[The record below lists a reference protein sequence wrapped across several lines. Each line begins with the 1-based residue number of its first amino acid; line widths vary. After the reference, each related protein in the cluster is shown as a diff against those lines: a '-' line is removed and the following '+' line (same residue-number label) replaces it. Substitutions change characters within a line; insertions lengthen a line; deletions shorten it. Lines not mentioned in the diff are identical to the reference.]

1 MKLVKHN
8 EVAWLLKRK
17 LCVNLSS
24 LCCLIL
30 LTSLRTDAF
39 ESSYRPPENI
49 ELDFSKLIF
58 PEKKTEDAPAEVG
71 EAQRSDKFEYHLASD
86 VLEMTKDTPEES
98 EMHGKD
104 EPVLLPKGKTVV
116 TEIMAKQKDE
126 EELKYD
132 DGMPMEDTVSMP
144 AIGFGMGIVPE
155 AVKSSQVS
163 EPFKMDLPLK
173 SSSAEEM
180 PVAQDSETAQA
191 MPQFLS
197 EDVMSV
203 PMPPAKQD
211 SMGKELSS
219 PMKKADDV
227 PSMESVWSTSAILDK
242 EESTQMETGQMA
254 ETEPQTGDT
263 PITGKDFL
271 GGKSLGSLQ
280 RVVEKQTTTEEPV
293 VKVGISEEEQSK
305 IDEEKSEEVDF
316 TYKPLFDTTRIKED
330 LEEQTTTEEPVVKVG
345 ISEEKQ
351 SKTDEK
357 KSEEADLA
365 YKPLFDTT
373 HIKEDLAKDTTSEQT
388 EHESKGEEHRETGM
402 AESVKGSGGSEEQTI
417 VPFIPGKVII
427 PTGQKSLGSVQTPV
441 DRPASPSIV
450 LPVSSIVAK
459 EEEESTT
466 VPEEPTAS
474 TVISDVEEKEE
485 EGATEADKPTESIAI
500 SEEEDTAV
508 AEEPTVSTAIP
519 DVEEKKEEGASAT
532 EEPAVF
538 MAISDI
544 EEKKEEGATMTEEPT
559 ASTTIIGISEKE
571 EDGAAMTK
579 QSSASTAISGVSKIE
594 EKEAAV
600 AKESIAS
607 KIVSSIDEQDEI
619 GTADEHFVQSE
630 LISEAGGDKDVQS
643 IKQSAALITTSDVSK
658 KDEEHL
664 ATAKKA
670 VVPLVISSTSEKKE
684 KIVEDERS
692 AASGADDG
700 GEKDVHRL
708 KESTASTA
716 ISSTS
721 KKEEGSVAKREEP
734 IVSTVISDVEEKE
747 EKGAAEA
754 DKPTVST
761 AVAEEEDTVVPEEPT
776 VSTVISD
783 VEKEEDAVMT
793 EEPTVSTVISDVEE
807 KEEKGATEAGK
818 PTVSTVVAEEEDTV
832 VPEEPTVSTV
842 ISDVEKEEDA
852 VMTEEEDQA
861 AISESLPGI
870 GDEEEPVIETPS
882 PSEDAIPS
890 VAPIE
895 SPPTESTPDS
905 SQEAPPPEPET
916 TSKQEPVVDPEDV
929 EAAEPSSPGQSLVH
943 PEEEDQVQEEE
954 EDQASGSSATG
965 EDPVEWSTGAT
976 EEAPVAA
983 KAAGPQAPTTFY
995 PSAMG
1000 SRQQVSTLAALKEI
1014 LGSAFANA
1022 TNVKTDVETEEG
1034 RVAILIEE
1042 GGDLQLEGLA
1052 IGPMEGVDVLV
1063 KVAAGGELRLDDV
1076 SIRDRPQRR
1085 LRKAL
1090 NGRASIKT
1098 GLLVDGGSVVSI
1110 RDSTFESA
1118 TDTMIRV
1125 AGGSHLSCSGC
1136 VFSNN
1141 AGDRGGALHVRDSTL
1156 HLRSCRMTENSANTG
1171 GAVHFDASGSAA
1183 DFDASVLIEDTLFSR
1198 NVARGRGAGV
1208 YTSSARAIHIVDS
1221 RFQHGS
1227 ASDGG
1232 AVYIQD
1238 VRIAQIDR
1246 SHFIDNKAG
1255 VSGGGL
1261 VAKSTQTLSVLK
1273 STFKN
1278 NEASGSFA
1286 GAGFISNCS
1295 DATFRSTNFVDNYA
1309 VEGGALANIAYS
1321 THLSKF
1327 YLQNTQFMNNKAD
1340 NLGGALLIRGDT
1352 KSEASHEDERSQSE
1366 PFLASI
1372 NLTSFSGNS
1381 ARKGGGVFISS
1392 DVSIDFDV
1400 KIAMQRSNFTQNK
1413 ASETGGGIYCGNHSR
1428 VVLSFSKFEHN
1439 KAYKGINCAEHCG
1452 CQVNA
1457 SNTVCLN
1464 QLTLLFR

>member
-1 MKLVKHN
+1 MKLVKHT

-98 EMHGKD
+98 EVHGKD

-126 EELKYD
+126 KELKYD

-203 PMPPAKQD
+203 PMPPAKQE

-227 PSMESVWSTSAILDK
+227 PSMESVWSASAILDK

-305 IDEEKSEEVDF
+305 IDEEKSEEADF

-357 KSEEADLA
+357 KTEETDLA

-441 DRPASPSIV
+441 DQPASPSVV

-459 EEEESTT
+459 GEEESTA

-474 TVISDVEEKEE
+474 TAISDVEDKEE
-485 EGATEADKPTESIAI
+485 EGATEADKPTKSIAI

-519 DVEEKKEEGASAT
+519 DVEEKKEEGASTT

-544 EEKKEEGATMTEEPT
+544 EEKKEKGATMTEEPT

-607 KIVSSIDEQDEI
+607 KIVSSIDEPDEI

-630 LISEAGGDKDVQS
+630 LISEAGSEKDVQS

-658 KDEEHL
+658 KDEEHI

-684 KIVEDERS
+684 EIVEDEHS
-692 AASGADDG
+692 ADSAADDG

-734 IVSTVISDVEEKE
+734 IVSTTIFHVEEKE
-747 EKGAAEA
+747 EEGATEA

-761 AVAEEEDTVVPEEPT
+761 AVAEEEDTVVPEEEDT
-776 VSTVISD
+776 AVA
-783 VEKEEDAVMT
+783 EEEDTAVA
-793 EEPTVSTVISDVEE
+793 EEEDTAVAEE
-807 KEEKGATEAGK
+807 EDTAVAEEEDTAVAEEEDTA
-818 PTVSTVVAEEEDTV
+818 VAEEEDTV
-832 VPEEPTVSTV
+832 VPEEPTVSTA
-842 ISDVEKEEDA
+842 ISDVEKEE
-852 VMTEEEDQA
+852 EEETESAEQA

-870 GDEEEPVIETPS
+870 SDEEEPVIETPS

-890 VAPIE
+890 VSPIE
-895 SPPTESTPDS
+895 SPPTESTTDS
-905 SQEAPPPEPET
+905 SQEAPPSEPET

-929 EAAEPSSPGQSLVH
+929 EAAEPSSPGQSPVH

-954 EDQASGSSATG
+954 EDQAAGSSATG
-965 EDPVEWSTGAT
+965 EDPVESSTGAT

-983 KAAGPQAPTTFY
+983 KAAEPQAPTTFY
-995 PSAMG
+995 PSALG

-1141 AGDRGGALHVRDSTL
+1141 AGDRGGALLVRDSTL

-1198 NVARGRGAGV
+1198 NEARGRGAGV

-1246 SHFIDNKAG
+1246 SDFIDNKADG
-1255 VSGGGL
+1255 SGGGL
-1261 VAKSTQTLSVLK
+1261 VAKSTETLSVLK

-1278 NEASGSFA
+1278 NEALGSFA
-1286 GAGFISNCS
+1286 GAGFMSNCS

-1366 PFLASI
+1366 SFLASI

-1457 SNTVCLN
+1457 SYTVCLN